1 MTSPLN
7 RKMNPFD
14 FVTSINSSKK
24 NLMKGTENDK
34 LAEKTYNAFITNKA
48 LSYFPDTVQLANMMN
63 VNHGIDNKLQYSFL
77 INIVRPGKRYS
88 KWVKKDKDSDLEL
101 VMTYYGYNRQK
112 AKAAIKLLS
121 PDQMKT
127 IKNKLDKGGVK
138 NERSR

>member
-1 MTSPLN
+1 
-7 RKMNPFD
+7 MNPFD
-14 FVTSINSSKK
+14 FVASINSTKK

-48 LSYFPDTVQLANMMN
+48 LSYFADTIQLANMMN
-63 VNHGIDNKLQYSFL
+63 VHHGLDNKLQYSFL
-77 INIVRPGKRYS
+77 INIVRPSKRYS

-101 VMTYYGYNRQK
+101 VMSYYGYNRQK

-127 IKNKLDKGGVK
+127 IKILKYMFLNQ
-138 NERSR
+138 

>member
-1 MTSPLN
+1 
-7 RKMNPFD
+7 MNPFD
-14 FVTSINSSKK
+14 FVASINSTKK

-48 LSYFPDTVQLANMMN
+48 QSYFADTIQLANMMN
-63 VNHGIDNKLQYSFL
+63 VHHGLDNKLQYSFL
-77 INIVRPGKRYS
+77 INIVRPSKRFS

-101 VMTYYGYNRQK
+101 VMSYYGYNRQK

>member
-1 MTSPLN
+1 
-7 RKMNPFD
+7 MNPFD
-14 FVTSINSSKK
+14 FVASINSTKK

-48 LSYFPDTVQLANMMN
+48 LSYFADTIQLANMMN
-63 VNHGIDNKLQYSFL
+63 VHHGLDNKLQYSFL
-77 INIVRPGKRYS
+77 INIVRPSKRFS

-101 VMTYYGYNRQK
+101 VMSYYGYNRQK

>member
-1 MTSPLN
+1 MT
-7 RKMNPFD
+7 PFD

-24 NLMKGTENDK
+24 NLMKGTENDQ
-34 LAEKTYNAFITNKA
+34 LAEKTYSPFLTNKA
-48 LSYFPDTVQLANMMN
+48 LSYFQDTIQLANMMN
-63 VNHGIDNKLQYSFL
+63 VNHGLDNKLQYLFL
-77 INIVRPGKRYS
+77 INIVRPSKRFS
-88 KWVKKDKDSDLEL
+88 KWVKKDKDSDLEM

-127 IKNKLDKGGVK
+127 IKNKLDKGGVR

>member
-1 MTSPLN
+1 
-7 RKMNPFD
+7 MNPFD
-14 FVTSINSSKK
+14 FVTSINSTKK

-34 LAEKTYNAFITNKA
+34 LAEKTYNAFIINKA

-63 VNHGIDNKLQYSFL
+63 VNHGLDNKLQYSFL

>member
-1 MTSPLN
+1 
-7 RKMNPFD
+7 
-14 FVTSINSSKK
+14 
-24 NLMKGTENDK
+24 MKGTENDK
-34 LAEKTYNAFITNKA
+34 LAEKSYNAFITNKA
-48 LSYFPDTVQLANMMN
+48 LSYFADTIQLANMMN
-63 VNHGIDNKLQYSFL
+63 VHHGLDNKLQYSFL
-77 INIVRPGKRYS
+77 INIVRPSKRYS

-101 VMTYYGYNRQK
+101 VMSYYGYNRQK

>member
-1 MTSPLN
+1 
-7 RKMNPFD
+7 MNPFD

-63 VNHGIDNKLQYSFL
+63 VNHGLDNKLQYSFL

-112 AKAAIKLLS
+112 AKAALKLLS

-127 IKNKLDKGGVK
+127 IKNKLDKGGIA

>member
-1 MTSPLN
+1 MT
-7 RKMNPFD
+7 PFD

-24 NLMKGTENDK
+24 NLMKGTENDQ
-34 LAEKTYNAFITNKA
+34 LAEKTYSPFLTNKA
-48 LSYFPDTVQLANMMN
+48 LSYFQDTIQLSNMMN
-63 VNHGIDNKLQYSFL
+63 VNHGLDNKLQYLFL
-77 INIVRPGKRYS
+77 INIVRPSKRFS
-88 KWVKKDKDSDLEL
+88 KWVKKDKDSDLEM

>member
-1 MTSPLN
+1 
-7 RKMNPFD
+7 MNPFD

-24 NLMKGTENDK
+24 NLMKGTENDQ
-34 LAEKTYNAFITNKA
+34 LAEKTYNAFLTNKS
-48 LSYFPDTVQLANMMN
+48 LSYFADTIQLANMMN
-63 VNHGIDNKLQYSFL
+63 CNHGLDNKLQYLFL
-77 INIVRPGKRYS
+77 INIVRPSKRFS

-101 VMTYYGYNRQK
+101 VMSYYGYNRQK

-127 IKNKLDKGGVK
+127 IRNKLDKGGIR

>member
-1 MTSPLN
+1 
-7 RKMNPFD
+7 MNPFD

-48 LSYFPDTVQLANMMN
+48 LSYFPDTIQLANMMN
-63 VNHGIDNKLQYSFL
+63 VNHGLDNKLQYSFL
-77 INIVRPGKRYS
+77 INIVRPSKRFS